1 MATFFPNLPFIFSI
15 SWVLFCSIVVLIK
28 FLFLFG
34 RFLLG
39 LCFFWPAPTTWIDL
53 FFCADL
59 CFVESFSKKKKK
71 KKKQQRWLMRVQLF
85 IIFLS
90 KIIGFFNVNYQ
101 VFVDWTAFSLIAFV
115 AFLLDIIILLLFLYW
130 YMSLLIYIIS
140 LFCTFWLNLC
150 GIILFL

>member
-39 LCFFWPAPTTWIDL
+39 LCFFWSAPKTWIDL

-59 CFVESFSKKKKK
+59 CFVESFSKKKK

-130 YMSLLIYIIS
+130 YIFSS
-140 LFCTFWLNLC
+140 FCTFQLNLC